1 MLKNAAQ
8 LSRSNVGWTVVS
20 ADNDLVVADVSG
32 TTIGTY
38 PNYVAKSHHFT
49 NSAQVTEGTFNQQAG
64 NMLFGSNGTSETSFD
79 ISNWDGTDYYVIRMC
94 VRDQDTNNT
103 PNDDEYVYFAFQVQ

>member
-1 MLKNAAQ
+1 
-8 LSRSNVGWTVVS
+8 
-20 ADNDLVVADVSG
+20 
-32 TTIGTY
+32 
-38 PNYVAKSHHFT
+38 
-49 NSAQVTEGTFNQQAG
+49 
-64 NMLFGSNGTSETSFD
+64 MLFGSNGTSETSFD